1 MKLLSTAAL
10 ASVLVL
16 GAASVVAT
24 APAEAQRKKKEAEV
38 PKVEISKEFRD
49 AIVAG
54 DTAAK
59 AGDLPTAETQLAAAE
74 AVMKSEDEKYFAA
87 QLRLQIANKKN
98 DTPGMVRALDALIAN
113 PKTPPEDLGRF
124 NYVRGVTTV
133 EGKQPAQALPFLVKA
148 RELGFQDPDLNL
160 RIAGAKVDS
169 GDLNGGIADLDRAI
183 VEREASGQKAPEQWY
198 RYAAS
203 KLQAAKDETQLADW
217 LRRLVRAYP
226 TAENWRTAIN
236 IYRTSG
242 SRGVDDLDRNGR
254 IELYRLMRATNAL
267 ADQNDYI
274 LYADAANNA
283 GLRHETVAVIDE
295 GRASGKVPAASNVNS
310 LYTSAKQAISREG
323 SLSALEKEALAAK
336 DGKLALLAANS
347 YLGTKQFAK
356 AVPLYRAALE
366 KGGVDAAATSVSLG
380 AALAQSGQAAEAK
393 QVLGGVTDP
402 MRKELA
408 AFWSLYADTRTAAPP
423 APAAS

>member
-1 MKLLSTAAL
+1 MKLLSSAAI
-10 ASVLVL
+10 ASALVL

-24 APAEAQRKKKEAEV
+24 APAEAQKKKKEEA

-59 AGDLPTAETQLAAAE
+59 AGDIATAETQLAAAE

-98 DTPGMVRALDALIAN
+98 DTPGMVRALDTLIAS
-113 PKTPPEDLGRF
+113 PKTPATDLARF
-124 NYVRGVTTV
+124 NYVRGVTTL
-133 EGKQPAQALPFLVKA
+133 EGKQPAQALPYLIKA

-169 GDLNGGIADLDRAI
+169 GDLNGGIADLERAI
-183 VEREASGQKAPEQWY
+183 AEREAGGAAKAPEQWY

-203 KLQAAKDETQLADW
+203 KLQAAKDEAQLAEW

-242 SRGVDDLDRNGR
+242 SRGVDDLDREGR

-283 GLRHETVAVIDE
+283 GLRYETVAVIDE
-295 GRASGKVPAASNVNS
+295 GRASGKVPASSNLNG
-310 LYTSAKQAISREG
+310 LYTAAKQAISREG
-323 SLSALEKEALAAK
+323 SLATLEKEAMAAK

-356 AVPLYRAALE
+356 AVPLYRAALQ
-366 KGGVDAAATSVSLG
+366 KGGVNTAAATVSLG
-380 AALAQSGQAAEAK
+380 AALAQSGQQAEAK
-393 QVLGGVTDP
+393 QILAGVSDP
-402 MRKELA
+402 LRKELA
-408 AFWSLYADTRTAAPP
+408 AFWTLYADTRAAAP
-423 APAAS
+423 APAAAS